1 MRALIALIYLA
12 LRAWPCA
19 INFHVTTQKQSY
31 IFQIFSLDSEV
42 ELILSKQLFGDQ
54 KPQECLSRHSA
65 GAHLS
70 FRFRRGGGNN
80 LHF

>member
-19 INFHVTTQKQSY
+19 IKFHVTTQKQSY
-31 IFQIFSLDSEV
+31 IFQIFSLYSEV
-42 ELILSKQLFGDQ
+42 ELILSKHQN
-54 KPQECLSRHSA
+54 PQEGLSRHGA

-70 FRFRRGGGNN
+70 FRFRRGGGKN
-80 LHF
+80 LYF